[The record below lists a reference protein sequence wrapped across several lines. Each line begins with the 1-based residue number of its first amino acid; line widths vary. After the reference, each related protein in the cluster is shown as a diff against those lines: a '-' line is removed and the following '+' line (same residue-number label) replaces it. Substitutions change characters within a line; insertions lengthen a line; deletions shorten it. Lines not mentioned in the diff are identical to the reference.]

1 MNINSISNNVV
12 EKLEQTV
19 RYEKKQ
25 VQVLRVSKS
34 SSNMHTYMIF
44 PEFSE
49 VKILNTYLDEYI
61 ENLSTS
67 LKYVI
72 DRKLSLQ
79 EIEKQNHSFIMTCAV
94 EEDGVIDDETL
105 HFNTTYVKPP
115 TLASKVFKLVC
126 GLGNRLNSLKEL
138 HITVLNNNINRIE
151 IEFYNENETYVAV
164 EKMTRMTQ
172 FVKEEIAN
180 AIMGAYTKANIYYT
194 ADLYYAAEGNEIKL
208 KSIKPKLA
216 GDV

>member
-34 SSNMHTYMIF
+34 SSNIHAYMIF

-49 VKILNTYLDEYI
+49 VKISNTELNEYI

-67 LKYVI
+67 VKYVI
-72 DRKLSLQ
+72 DRKLSQQ
-79 EIEKQNHSFIMTCAV
+79 EIEKQNHSFIMTCEV
-94 EEDGVIDDETL
+94 EEDGVIDDETI

-115 TLASKVFKLVC
+115 TIANKVFKLVC
-126 GLGNRLNSLKEL
+126 GLGNRLDSLKEL
-138 HITVLNNNINRIE
+138 YITVLNNNINRIE

-164 EKMTRMTQ
+164 EK
-172 FVKEEIAN
+172 EEIAN
-180 AIMGAYTKANIYYT
+180 AIMGAYTKANIYYA

>member
-1 MNINSISNNVV
+1 MIINSLSNNVV

-34 SSNMHTYMIF
+34 SSNVHAYMIF

-49 VKILNTYLDEYI
+49 VKISNTELDEYI

-67 LKYVI
+67 VKYVI
-72 DRKLSLQ
+72 DRKLSQQ
-79 EIEKQNHSFIMTCAV
+79 EIEKQNHSFIMTCEV

-115 TLASKVFKLVC
+115 TIANKVFKLVC
-126 GLGNRLNSLKEL
+126 GLGNRLDSLKEL

-151 IEFYNENETYVAV
+151 IEFYNENETYIAV
-164 EKMTRMTQ
+164 E
-172 FVKEEIAN
+172 KEEIAN
-180 AIMGAYTKANIYYT
+180 AIMGAYTKANIYY
-194 ADLYYAAEGNEIKL
+194 AKRSLLCCGRKSNQIK
-208 KSIKPKLA
+208 KR
-216 GDV
+216 

>member
-1 MNINSISNNVV
+1 MVINHISNNIV

-19 RYEKKQ
+19 RYERKQ

-34 SSNMHTYMIF
+34 SSNIHAYMIF

-49 VKILNTYLDEYI
+49 VKISNTELDEYI

-67 LKYVI
+67 VKYVI
-72 DRKLSLQ
+72 DRKLSQQ
-79 EIEKQNHSFIMTCAV
+79 EIEKQNHSFIMTCEV
-94 EEDGVIDDETL
+94 EEDGVIDDETI

-115 TLASKVFKLVC
+115 TIANKVFKLVC
-126 GLGNRLNSLKEL
+126 GLGNRLDSLKEL

-164 EKMTRMTQ
+164 EK
-172 FVKEEIAN
+172 EEIAN
-180 AIMGAYTKANIYYT
+180 AIMGAYTKANIYYA

>member
-1 MNINSISNNVV
+1 MIINSLSNNVV

-34 SSNMHTYMIF
+34 SSNVHAYMIF

-49 VKILNTYLDEYI
+49 VKISNTELDEYI
-61 ENLSTS
+61 EILSTS
-67 LKYVI
+67 VKYVI
-72 DRKLSLQ
+72 DRKLSQQ
-79 EIEKQNHSFIMTCAV
+79 EIEKQNHSFIMTCEV

-115 TLASKVFKLVC
+115 TIANKVFKLVC
-126 GLGNRLNSLKEL
+126 GLGNRLDSLKEL
-138 HITVLNNNINRIE
+138 HITELNNNINRIE
-151 IEFYNENETYVAV
+151 IEFYNENETYIAV
-164 EKMTRMTQ
+164 E
-172 FVKEEIAN
+172 KEEIAN
-180 AIMGAYTKANIYYT
+180 AIMGAYTKANIYYA
-194 ADLYYAAEGNEIKL
+194 ADLYYVAEGNQIKL
-208 KSIKPKLA
+208 KSVKPKLA

>member
-1 MNINSISNNVV
+1 
-12 EKLEQTV
+12 
-19 RYEKKQ
+19 
-25 VQVLRVSKS
+25 
-34 SSNMHTYMIF
+34 MIF

-49 VKILNTYLDEYI
+49 VKISNTELDEYI

-67 LKYVI
+67 VKYVI
-72 DRKLSLQ
+72 DRKLSQQ
-79 EIEKQNHSFIMTCAV
+79 EIEKQNHSFIMTCEV
-94 EEDGVIDDETL
+94 EEDGVIDDETI

-115 TLASKVFKLVC
+115 TIANKVFKLVC
-126 GLGNRLNSLKEL
+126 GLGNRLDSLKEL

-164 EKMTRMTQ
+164 EK
-172 FVKEEIAN
+172 EEIAN
-180 AIMGAYTKANIYYT
+180 AIMGAYTKANIYYA
-194 ADLYYAAEGNEIKL
+194 ADLFYAAEGNEIKL

>member
-1 MNINSISNNVV
+1 MIIDHISNNVV
-12 EKLEQTV
+12 KKLEQTV

-34 SSNMHTYMIF
+34 SSNMHAYMIF

-49 VKILNTYLDEYI
+49 IKISNTELDEYI

-94 EEDGVIDDETL
+94 EEDGVIDDETI

-164 EKMTRMTQ
+164 EK
-172 FVKEEIAN
+172 EEIAN
-180 AIMGAYTKANIYYT
+180 AIMGAYTKANIYYS
-194 ADLYYAAEGNEIKL
+194 ADLRYVAEGNEIKL

-216 GDV
+216 GDVL

>member
-1 MNINSISNNVV
+1 MIIDHMSNNVV
-12 EKLEQTV
+12 KKNWNK
-19 RYEKKQ
+19 RCAMKKKQ

-34 SSNMHTYMIF
+34 SSNMHAYMIF

-49 VKILNTYLDEYI
+49 VKISNTELDGYI

-72 DRKLSLQ
+72 DRKLNQQ

-94 EEDGVIDDETL
+94 EEDGVIDDETI

-126 GLGNRLNSLKEL
+126 GLGNRLNSLKRV
-138 HITVLNNNINRIE
+138 T
-151 IEFYNENETYVAV
+151 YN
-164 EKMTRMTQ
+164 
-172 FVKEEIAN
+172 
-180 AIMGAYTKANIYYT
+180 
-194 ADLYYAAEGNEIKL
+194 
-208 KSIKPKLA
+208 SIK
-216 GDV
+216 

>member
-1 MNINSISNNVV
+1 MIIDHISNNVV
-12 EKLEQTV
+12 KKLEQTV

-34 SSNMHTYMIF
+34 SSNMHAYMIF

-49 VKILNTYLDEYI
+49 VKISNTELDEYI

-72 DRKLSLQ
+72 DRKLNQQ

-94 EEDGVIDDETL
+94 EEDGVIDDETI

-126 GLGNRLNSLKEL
+126 GLGNRLNSLKDFS

-164 EKMTRMTQ
+164 K
-172 FVKEEIAN
+172 KEEIAN
-180 AIMGAYTKANIYYT
+180 AIMGAYTKANIYYS
-194 ADLYYAAEGNEIKL
+194 ADLRYVEKGNEIKL

-216 GDV
+216 GDVL

>member
-1 MNINSISNNVV
+1 MIIDHISNNVKK
-12 EKLEQTV
+12 KLEQTV

-34 SSNMHTYMIF
+34 SSNMHAYMIF

-49 VKILNTYLDEYI
+49 VKISNTELDEYI

-72 DRKLSLQ
+72 DRKLNQQ

-94 EEDGVIDDETL
+94 EEDGVIDDETI

-164 EKMTRMTQ
+164 EKRRR
-172 FVKEEIAN
+172 KIAN
-180 AIMGAYTKANIYYT
+180 AIMGAYTKANIYYS
-194 ADLYYAAEGNEIKL
+194 ADLRYVAKGNEIKL

-216 GDV
+216 GDVL